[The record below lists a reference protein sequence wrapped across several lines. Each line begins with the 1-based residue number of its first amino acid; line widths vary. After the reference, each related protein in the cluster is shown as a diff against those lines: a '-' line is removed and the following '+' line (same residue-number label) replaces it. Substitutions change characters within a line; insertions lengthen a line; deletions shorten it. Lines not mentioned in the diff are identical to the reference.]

1 MASGQREGDLWGEN
15 EACAR
20 GLGGPRSRHGFPPPG
35 PGWAPWAASRL
46 RPAWP
51 FNGVPP
57 RPRRKEPREAVPK
70 RRYEARSRLGPGRSR
85 CHCRSW
91 PPGPST
97 ARGVARG
104 ALGGAKGSPVLA
116 NTARSG
122 RSRGSSIGRP
132 PRAPRDTG
140 APGPATPEPHGL
152 RRPGRA
158 DAAAEGRAPPC
169 PSQGPLGAVVPA
181 PRAVP
186 LPDKPGARRLP
197 RTEARGPAVS
207 SSTGRRS
214 GPGGLRARRPP
225 PEDYNSRPAS
235 RRHRPE
241 LPPRR
246 RRAALWEP

>member
-51 FNGVPP
+51 FNDVPP
-57 RPRRKEPREAVPK
+57 RPRRKDPREAVPK

-132 PRAPRDTG
+132 PRAPRDTD
-140 APGPATPEPHGL
+140 APGPATPEPHGT
-152 RRPGRA
+152 
-158 DAAAEGRAPPC
+158 E
-169 PSQGPLGAVVPA
+169 A
-181 PRAVP
+181 PR
-186 LPDKPGARRLP
+186 
-197 RTEARGPAVS
+197 T
-207 SSTGRRS
+207 
-214 GPGGLRARRPP
+214 
-225 PEDYNSRPAS
+225 
-235 RRHRPE
+235 
-241 LPPRR
+241 RR
-246 RRAALWEP
+246 RRGGRPRPSVPLAGPSGSCSPSTSGRPTP